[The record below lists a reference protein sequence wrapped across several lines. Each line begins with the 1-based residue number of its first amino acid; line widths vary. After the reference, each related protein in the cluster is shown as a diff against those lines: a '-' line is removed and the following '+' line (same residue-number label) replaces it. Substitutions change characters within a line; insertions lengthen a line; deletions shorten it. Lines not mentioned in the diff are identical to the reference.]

1 MMPDTA
7 RAAGSSLGRVDL
19 PYPAH
24 WEADVVL
31 RDGGTAHLRPIRPD
45 DAERLTRFHERLSDE
60 TIYFRYFS
68 LYRELSDRDL
78 KRFTEVDYVDRVA
91 LVATVGDEVIGV
103 VRYDRVGADEAEV
116 AFNIEDAHQGRGLGS
131 VFLEHIA
138 AAARERGIRRF
149 GADVLPSNRKMLTVF
164 QEAGYVVRHEQADG
178 VVRLE
183 FGLAPTATSTA
194 VTQAREQR
202 AEARS
207 VERLLRPRSVAV
219 VGVSRSPHSV
229 GHTVMNHI
237 RASGYTGTT
246 YAVTPHADEVDG
258 VPAFATVADI
268 PDEVDLAIV
277 AVPAEQVDA
286 VVAQCGAKGVRGLV
300 VMSSGF
306 AETGEE
312 GRQRQQRLVQS
323 AHANGMRVIGPSS
336 FGLLNTE
343 PDVSMNA
350 SLSPLMPER
359 GRLGFFSQSGALGIA
374 LLDNIVRRG
383 IGISSFVSAG
393 NRVDVSGNDLLQFWE
408 DDPGTDAVMLYLES
422 IGNPRKFSRIARRL
436 ARSKPVVVV
445 KSGRTH
451 RGAPHGHVVRE
462 TRAPAAAIDALFE
475 QAGVIS
481 VDTIHHLFD
490 VGQLVVHQPLPAGR
504 RVAIVGNSDALG
516 VLAADACEAAGLEL
530 AGEPRQLGADA
541 SADDF
546 RAALSEVFADPG
558 IDSVVALFIPPLVT
572 RDEDVAQVVADGART
587 SAKTVVSSFLG
598 MRGVPA
604 TLRAPEGRGSV
615 PSYATPEDAVGAL
628 AAVTRYA
635 EWRARPPG
643 SPVELDGVDRDAAR
657 QLVMTKLADK
667 DDAPLSQRS
676 LTELL
681 GYYGIPL
688 RPGFSTTDLM
698 AGSVNCVVCTV
709 EDPLFGPVVS
719 FGLGGVA
726 TDLFGDTSYR
736 IPPLTDTDVHDLVHS
751 VRAAPLLLG
760 HRGAPP
766 IDIADLQDVVAR
778 VAQLADDLP
787 ELAELTLDP
796 VVATPMSTE
805 IRGASGR
812 LARPAARADR
822 GPRSLP
828 G

>member
-1 MMPDTA
+1 VKDSSI
-7 RAAGSSLGRVDL
+7 GSSLGRVDL

-45 DAERLTRFHERLSDE
+45 DAERLPRFHDRLSDE
-60 TIYFRYFS
+60 TIYFRFFS
-68 LYRELSDRDL
+68 LYRELSPRDI

-91 LVATVGDEVIGV
+91 LVATVGDEIIGV
-103 VRYDRVGADEAEV
+103 VRYDRVGPEEAEV

-138 AAARERGIRRF
+138 AAARERGIKRF
-149 GADVLPSNRKMLTVF
+149 VADVLPSNRKMLTVF

-183 FGLAPTATSTA
+183 FDLTPTLTSTA

-202 AEARS
+202 AEAHS

-229 GHTVMNHI
+229 GRTVLHHL
-237 RASGYTGTT
+237 RAGGYTGAT
-246 YAVTPHADEVDG
+246 YAVTPHRSEIDG
-258 VPAFATVADI
+258 VRAYPTVRDI
-268 PDEVDLAIV
+268 PEPVDLVVV

-286 VVAQCGAKGVRGLV
+286 VVADCGAKGVLGLV
-300 VMSSGF
+300 VMSAGF
-306 AETGEE
+306 AETGEG
-312 GRQRQQRLVQS
+312 GRNQQRHLAQH

-343 PDVSMNA
+343 PDVSLNA

-436 ARSKPVVVV
+436 ARTKPVVVV
-445 KSGRTH
+445 KSGRTR

-462 TRAPAAAIDALFE
+462 TRAPSAAIDALFE

-481 VDTIHHLFD
+481 VDTIHQLFD

-541 SADDF
+541 SAEDF
-546 RAALSEVFADPG
+546 RAALSEVFADPTVH
-558 IDSVVALFIPPLVT
+558 SVVALFIPPLMT
-572 RDEDVAQVVADGART
+572 RDEEIARVLAEGSRT
-587 SAKTVVSSFLG
+587 SDKTVVSTFLG
-598 MRGVPA
+598 MRGVPSN
-604 TLRAPEGRGSV
+604 LRAPEGRGSV

-628 AAVTRYA
+628 AAATTYA
-635 EWRARPPG
+635 EWLATPPG
-643 SPVELDGVDRDAAR
+643 SPVELDGVDAAAAS
-657 QLVMTKLADK
+657 QLLTTKLADK
-667 DDAPLSQRS
+667 DEAPLSQRS
-676 LTELL
+676 LAELL
-681 GYYGIPL
+681 GYYGILL
-688 RPGFSTTDLM
+688 RPGDAATDHA
-698 AGSVNCVVCTV
+698 AGAVACVVCTV

-736 IPPLTDTDVHDLVHS
+736 IPPLTDTDVHELVRS

-760 HRGAPP
+760 HRGAPSV
-766 IDIADLQDVVAR
+766 DMLALEDLIAR

-787 ELAELTLDP
+787 EVAELTLDP
-796 VVATPMSTE
+796 VLATPSGVTVLA
-805 IRGASGR
+805 ASGR
-812 LARPAARADR
+812 LARPAVRADR
-822 GPRSLP
+822 GPRALP